1 MYKGRLGVNKVDREQ
16 SIFYNKTRVKHG
28 KTQDEKKKLGLLF
41 DGR

>member
-1 MYKGRLGVNKVDREQ
+1 MYKGRLGENKVDKER
-16 SIFYNKTRVKHG
+16 SIFYNETRVKHG